1 MRAAELD
8 AVFAERAALL
18 GRAGNAGDESS
29 RSTLL
34 SFSHADR
41 SYAVELS
48 SVLRV
53 LRPRRLT
60 RIPSAPHHLDR
71 VFHEAGRIVAALDPS
86 ALFGAPVTPDGKELI
101 VLLIAGE
108 HWLGVRASRVLGPR
122 PFAMDRLAP
131 TSVELEA
138 GGAQCVRGIAK
149 DLTIVMDGEQLVRS
163 LLSRREDA

>member
-1 MRAAELD
+1 MRAADLD
-8 AVFAERAALL
+8 AVFAERAAVL
-18 GRAGNAGDESS
+18 GRAGDARDDSS

-41 SYAVELS
+41 GFAVELS

-60 RIPSAPHHLDR
+60 RIPTAPRHLDR

-86 ALFGAPVTPDGKELI
+86 ALFGAPVAPDGKELI
-101 VLLIAGE
+101 VLLIAGQ

-131 TSVELEA
+131 ATGELDA
-138 GGAQCVRGIAK
+138 GAAQCVRGIAK
-149 DLTIVMDGEQLVRS
+149 DLTIVLDGEQLVRS
-163 LLSRREDA
+163 LRSRKEDA